1 MKKTIFIF
9 FLIGMASV
17 SFAQTKPETH
27 TVQKGE
33 NLYRIALNHKVTV
46 AKICEWNGIQM
57 TESLNAGRVILLAPP
72 KTVALKFEQRT
83 ISPQAEDK
91 AAMPK
96 RQDSPAATAKTNKQ
110 RGGRHIMQT
119 NETVAMI
126 ANTYGFTEERFR
138 AINGLATNQII
149 VAGSSLKSC
158 DCSCSLNEMQNE
170 GATEPQYAPTEAAAP
185 MSQNTPES
193 SSSAQPEP
201 QAVAKTAPKI
211 SPPPSSNGEKT
222 PQANPPKSE
231 GLTFPLTAVEQL
243 EKDAQEKGVKDAPTC
258 SFMSPEEMAMIDE
271 LNLVRTLPKVY
282 VQYVDDFIKDMQ
294 ELHQPQAVEYATE
307 LKEILKTMTP
317 CPALAVSECVFTA
330 AKKHALEQKPK
341 GDIDHQGKDGLM
353 AWDRVP
359 KECPMMTDGGECLVG
374 GGKTVRRS
382 VLLLLV
388 DEGSAKRGHR
398 STILDPTWKFA
409 ACYKIGTVGKMKNYW
424 IQNFGK

>member
-1 MKKTIFIF
+1 
-9 FLIGMASV
+9 
-17 SFAQTKPETH
+17 
-27 TVQKGE
+27 
-33 NLYRIALNHKVTV
+33 
-46 AKICEWNGIQM
+46 
-57 TESLNAGRVILLAPP
+57 
-72 KTVALKFEQRT
+72 
-83 ISPQAEDK
+83 
-91 AAMPK
+91 
-96 RQDSPAATAKTNKQ
+96 
-110 RGGRHIMQT
+110 MQT

-138 AINGLATNQII
+138 AINGLAPNQIM

-158 DCSCSLNEMQNE
+158 DCSCGLNEMQNE
-170 GATEPQYAPTEAAAP
+170 MQNEGVSEVQYAPTEATALVP
-185 MSQNTPES
+185 QNTPEN
-193 SSSAQPEP
+193 SSSAQSEP
-201 QAVAKTAPKI
+201 QSVSETTLKIVPKNAPKTLL
-211 SPPPSSNGEKT
+211 PPSSDGGKA
-222 PQANPPKSE
+222 PQVNPPKSE
-231 GLTFPLTAVEQL
+231 GLAFPLTAVEQL
-243 EKDAQEKGVKDAPTC
+243 EKDAQEKGIKDAPTC
-258 SFMSPEEMAMIDE
+258 GFMSPEEMAMIDE

-382 VLLLLV
+382 ILLLLV

-409 ACYKIGTVGKMKNYW
+409 ACYKIGTVGTMKNYW